1 MRYCSA
7 WRGMAGFGERAVSLG
22 DGATMSVGSVG
33 RRFLARVKN
42 LGSTEGIAITEYG
55 MLIALVAL
63 ALIAV
68 LTIFGGGISTWF
80 AAKTGQI
87 TTV

>member
-1 MRYCSA
+1 MN
-7 WRGMAGFGERAVSLG
+7 
-22 DGATMSVGSVG
+22 VGLVG
-33 RRFLARVKN
+33 RRFVDRAKKLW
-42 LGSTEGIAITEYG
+42 LTDGIAITEYG

-68 LTIFGGGISTWF
+68 LTIFGGGISSWF

>member
-1 MRYCSA
+1 MK
-7 WRGMAGFGERAVSLG
+7 
-22 DGATMSVGSVG
+22 VGLVG
-33 RRFLARVKN
+33 RRFLTRLKG

-68 LTIFGGGISTWF
+68 LTIFGGGISSWF
-80 AAKTGQI
+80 STKTGQI

>member
-1 MRYCSA
+1 MDVRA
-7 WRGMAGFGERAVSLG
+7 GRGW
-22 DGATMSVGSVG
+22 
-33 RRFLARVKN
+33 LAR
-42 LGSTEGIAITEYG
+42 LRGLRSTEGMAITEYG

-63 ALIAV
+63 VLIAV
-68 LTIFGGGISTWF
+68 LTIFGSGISNWF

>member
-1 MRYCSA
+1 M
-7 WRGMAGFGERAVSLG
+7 
-22 DGATMSVGSVG
+22 TVGLVG
-33 RRFLARVKN
+33 RRFMARAKG

-55 MLIALVAL
+55 MLIALVAV

-68 LTIFGGGISTWF
+68 LTVFGPGISTWF
-80 AAKTGQI
+80 AGRTSQI

>member
-1 MRYCSA
+1 MN
-7 WRGMAGFGERAVSLG
+7 
-22 DGATMSVGSVG
+22 VGLVA

-42 LGSTEGIAITEYG
+42 FGSTEGIAITEYG
-55 MLIALVAL
+55 MLVALVAL

-68 LTIFGGGISTWF
+68 LSIFAPGIANWF

>member
-1 MRYCSA
+1 
-7 WRGMAGFGERAVSLG
+7 MARMKKF
-22 DGATMSVGSVG
+22 
-33 RRFLARVKN
+33 
-42 LGSTEGIAITEYG
+42 GSTEGIAITEYG

>member
-1 MRYCSA
+1 MNFDLVVKPIVVR
-7 WRGMAGFGERAVSLG
+7 M
-22 DGATMSVGSVG
+22 
-33 RRFLARVKN
+33 RRF
-42 LGSTEGIAITEYG
+42 GSTDGIAVTEYG
-55 MLIALVAL
+55 MLIALVAV

-68 LTIFGGGISTWF
+68 LTIFAPGISSWF

>member
-1 MRYCSA
+1 
-7 WRGMAGFGERAVSLG
+7 
-22 DGATMSVGSVG
+22 MSVGLVA
-33 RRFLARVKN
+33 RRFLARLKN

-68 LTIFGGGISTWF
+68 LTIFGGGISTWC
-80 AAKTGQI
+80 AAKTGQV

>member
-1 MRYCSA
+1 MLHHIWGWIVSHTPRSE
-7 WRGMAGFGERAVSLG
+7 RGQ
-22 DGATMSVGSVG
+22 D
-33 RRFLARVKN
+33 LA
-42 LGSTEGIAITEYG
+42 EYG

>member
-1 MRYCSA
+1 MN
-7 WRGMAGFGERAVSLG
+7 
-22 DGATMSVGSVG
+22 VGLVG
-33 RRFLARVKN
+33 RRFMTRIRG
-42 LGSTEGIAITEYG
+42 LGSTDGIAITEYG

-68 LTIFGGGISTWF
+68 LSIFGGGISSWF
-80 AAKTGQI
+80 STKTGQI

>member
-1 MRYCSA
+1 
-7 WRGMAGFGERAVSLG
+7 
-22 DGATMSVGSVG
+22 MSIGLVA
-33 RRFLARVKN
+33 RRFLARLKN

-68 LTIFGGGISTWF
+68 LSIFAPGIANWF
-80 AAKTGQI
+80 AAKTGQV
-87 TTV
+87 TSV

>member
-1 MRYCSA
+1 MN
-7 WRGMAGFGERAVSLG
+7 
-22 DGATMSVGSVG
+22 VGLVA
-33 RRFLARVKN
+33 RRFLARLKN

-80 AAKTGQI
+80 AAKTGQV

>member
-1 MRYCSA
+1 MSFV
-7 WRGMAGFGERAVSLG
+7 GMWVRFIERARKLS
-22 DGATMSVGSVG
+22 ATD
-33 RRFLARVKN
+33 
-42 LGSTEGIAITEYG
+42 GIAITEYG

-68 LTIFGGGISTWF
+68 LAIFAPGLSSWF
-80 AAKTGQI
+80 ALKTGQI

>member
-1 MRYCSA
+1 M
-7 WRGMAGFGERAVSLG
+7 
-22 DGATMSVGSVG
+22 DVGSVG
-33 RRFLARVKN
+33 RRFLTRLKE
-42 LGSTEGIAITEYG
+42 LRSTDGIAITEYG

-68 LTIFGGGISTWF
+68 LTIFGEGISGWF

>member
-1 MRYCSA
+1 M
-7 WRGMAGFGERAVSLG
+7 E
-22 DGATMSVGSVG
+22 VGLVG
-33 RRFLARVKN
+33 RRFVTRMKAF
-42 LGSTEGIAITEYG
+42 GSTEGIAITEYG

-68 LTIFGGGISTWF
+68 LTVFGGGISTWF
-80 AAKTGQI
+80 AGKTGQV

>member
-1 MRYCSA
+1 MN
-7 WRGMAGFGERAVSLG
+7 
-22 DGATMSVGSVG
+22 VGLVG
-33 RRFLARVKN
+33 RRFVARAKS
-42 LGSTEGIAITEYG
+42 LWLTDGIAITEYG

>member
-1 MRYCSA
+1 
-7 WRGMAGFGERAVSLG
+7 
-22 DGATMSVGSVG
+22 MSRIQKFVRS
-33 RRFLARVKN
+33 
-42 LGSTEGIAITEYG
+42 EDGIAVTEYG
-55 MLIALVAL
+55 LLIALVAI

-68 LTIFGGGISTWF
+68 VTVFGGGITSWF

>member
-1 MRYCSA
+1 MPR
-7 WRGMAGFGERAVSLG
+7 RGDEMN
-22 DGATMSVGSVG
+22 VGLVA
-33 RRFLARVKN
+33 RRFLARLKN

>member
-1 MRYCSA
+1 MH
-7 WRGMAGFGERAVSLG
+7 
-22 DGATMSVGSVG
+22 VGLVR
-33 RRFLARVKN
+33 RRFRARMKD
-42 LGSTEGIAITEYG
+42 LGSTEGIASTEYG

-68 LTIFGGGISTWF
+68 LTVFGGGISNWF

>member
-1 MRYCSA
+1 MQ
-7 WRGMAGFGERAVSLG
+7 
-22 DGATMSVGSVG
+22 VGLVG
-33 RRFLARVKN
+33 RRFVARVKN

-68 LTIFGGGISTWF
+68 LTVFGGGISNWF

>member
-1 MRYCSA
+1 MH
-7 WRGMAGFGERAVSLG
+7 
-22 DGATMSVGSVG
+22 VGLVG
-33 RRFLARVKN
+33 RRFMTRVRN
-42 LGSTEGIAITEYG
+42 LRSTEGIAITEYG

>member
-1 MRYCSA
+1 MN
-7 WRGMAGFGERAVSLG
+7 
-22 DGATMSVGSVG
+22 VGLVA
-33 RRFLARVKN
+33 RRLLTRTKS
-42 LGSTEGIAITEYG
+42 LGSTEGLAITEYG

-68 LTIFGGGISTWF
+68 LTVFGGGISTWF

-87 TTV
+87 TSV

>member
-1 MRYCSA
+1 M
-7 WRGMAGFGERAVSLG
+7 EVDL
-22 DGATMSVGSVG
+22 VG
-33 RRFLARVKN
+33 RRFVARMRDF
-42 LGSTEGIAITEYG
+42 GSTEGIAITEYG

-68 LTIFGGGISTWF
+68 LTVFGGGISSWF